1 MKRFEIGVPSA
12 SAARQMLTIGDVRF
26 TVLTPRLLRV
36 ETGAFCDEPTQRV
49 WRRAFDAPTFERGQ
63 SGNVVEIVT
72 ADTRFV
78 YDVGKRKMTE
88 IVLKDG
94 RRVRNFRKGN
104 LKGTRRTLDGCD
116 GAVPLEDGLVSR
128 GGVAVMDD
136 SDGLILRGD
145 KIVQRPPC
153 RDLYFFAYGSDY
165 RGCIADFF
173 KLCGDVPLL
182 PRYALGNW
190 WSRYKAYTQQEYLDL
205 MRRFKR
211 EKLPITIATI
221 DMDWHWVDVVGKFG
235 EEARPRVSLGAID
248 RMYNTRMPG
257 WTGYSWNTDLFPDH
271 KAMFRELKEM
281 GYRITLNVH
290 PAQGIRFF
298 EDMYPEVAK
307 TVGVDPATRAQIPFS
322 LADENYI
329 KAYFD
334 DVHRPYEREGVDFW
348 WIDWQQGKRSD
359 VPGLDPLW
367 ALNHYHTLDQADEG
381 KRPLILSRYAKEGSH
396 RYPVGFSGDS
406 FMTWR
411 SLKFQPYMT
420 ATAANVGYTWWSHDI
435 GGHQWGI
442 KDDELYVRW
451 LQFGVFSPINR
462 LHSTSNEFMGK
473 EPWKCTRLGESAA
486 DEFLRLRHRLIPYL
500 YSENHA
506 THTEGRALCEPMY
519 YGYDVPEAYEAKTQ
533 YMFGKNLLVS
543 PIVRP
548 SDRRTA
554 LAWADVWLPEGEW
567 TDIFTGNRYKAGK
580 YRVFRPLHQMP
591 VFAKEGAIVPM
602 YASGDDN
609 GLQPDRAL
617 CIKVFRGSG
626 EYDLYEDDGL
636 SMDYRGGAFV
646 ITHMS
651 VSTDGDRLTF
661 KLEPGGG
668 DLSMLPEDRSWTLDF
683 ADIAEAE
690 VAVDGMPIG
699 KLSDG
704 VCVKYAGTPLTVTL
718 TACAFKRNADYRE
731 SVIETVSRYRMT
743 NMRKLTTFRRV
754 PDVRDCRLPLSQAL
768 RGPIEELRRI
778 CE

>member
-1 MKRFEIGVPSA
+1 
-12 SAARQMLTIGDVRF
+12 
-26 TVLTPRLLRV
+26 
-36 ETGAFCDEPTQRV
+36 
-49 WRRAFDAPTFERGQ
+49 
-63 SGNVVEIVT
+63 
-72 ADTRFV
+72 
-78 YDVGKRKMTE
+78 
-88 IVLKDG
+88 
-94 RRVRNFRKGN
+94 
-104 LKGTRRTLDGCD
+104 
-116 GAVPLEDGLVSR
+116 
-128 GGVAVMDD
+128 
-136 SDGLILRGD
+136 
-145 KIVQRPPC
+145 
-153 RDLYFFAYGSDY
+153 
-165 RGCIADFF
+165 
-173 KLCGDVPLL
+173 
-182 PRYALGNW
+182 
-190 WSRYKAYTQQEYLDL
+190 
-205 MRRFKR
+205 
-211 EKLPITIATI
+211 
-221 DMDWHWVDVVGKFG
+221 
-235 EEARPRVSLGAID
+235 
-248 RMYNTRMPG
+248 
-257 WTGYSWNTDLFPDH
+257 
-271 KAMFRELKEM
+271 
-281 GYRITLNVH
+281 
-290 PAQGIRFF
+290 
-298 EDMYPEVAK
+298 
-307 TVGVDPATRAQIPFS
+307 
-322 LADENYI
+322 
-329 KAYFD
+329 
-334 DVHRPYEREGVDFW
+334 
-348 WIDWQQGKRSD
+348 
-359 VPGLDPLW
+359 
-367 ALNHYHTLDQADEG
+367 
-381 KRPLILSRYAKEGSH
+381 
-396 RYPVGFSGDS
+396 
-406 FMTWR
+406 
-411 SLKFQPYMT
+411 
-420 ATAANVGYTWWSHDI
+420 
-435 GGHQWGI
+435 
-442 KDDELYVRW
+442 
-451 LQFGVFSPINR
+451 
-462 LHSTSNEFMGK
+462 MGK

-626 EYDLYEDDGL
+626 EYDLYEDDGV
-636 SMDYRGGAFV
+636 SMDYCGGAFV

-651 VSTDGDRLTF
+651 VTTDGDRLTF

-668 DLSMLPEDRSWTLDF
+668 DLSMLPKDRSWTLDF
-683 ADIAEAE
+683 ADITEAD